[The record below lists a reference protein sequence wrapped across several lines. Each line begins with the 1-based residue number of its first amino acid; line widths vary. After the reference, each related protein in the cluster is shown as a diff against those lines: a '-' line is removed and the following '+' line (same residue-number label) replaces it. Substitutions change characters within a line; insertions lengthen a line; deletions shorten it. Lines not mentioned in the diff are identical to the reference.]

1 MSKLC
6 ERPGCS
12 EPGAAAYGMV
22 PEDLLFWIAPLHE
35 APADDPNVLCRR
47 HADAMVVPRGWT
59 LDDRREAQPRLFKPR
74 PAPNAPVAPPPS
86 RRRRHHHDDAAG
98 EQLIID
104 GTGEIPRPSATDLPA
119 DADGIEESF
128 DEPFEESF
136 EESFEEGADDT
147 APVAPWQPDFD
158 TDDDLGGL
166 LEVSSPLLARAFRG
180 TGRRRA

>member
-22 PEDLLFWIAPLHE
+22 PEDLLFWISAL
-35 APADDPNVLCRR
+35 ADAQGADPSVLCKR

-74 PAPNAPVAPPPS
+74 PGPAAATTSPAP
-86 RRRRHHHDDAAG
+86 RRRRHHAASEG
-98 EQLIID
+98 EQLQID
-104 GTGEIPRPSATDLPA
+104 GTGEIPRPALPDPVA
-119 DADGIEESF
+119 DEVEA
-128 DEPFEESF
+128 
-136 EESFEEGADDT
+136 DT
-147 APVAPWQPDFD
+147 APWLPEFD
-158 TDDDLGGL
+158 ENDDLDGL

-180 TGRRRA
+180 TDRRRA

>member
-22 PEDLLFWIAPLHE
+22 PEDLLFWIAPLGD
-35 APADDPNVLCRR
+35 APTRDPNVLCKR

-74 PAPNAPVAPPPS
+74 PTAPSTTTPAPS
-86 RRRRHHHDDAAG
+86 RRRRSHHQGEG

-104 GTGEIPRPSATDLPA
+104 GTGEIPRPALEPDDETDAAA
-119 DADGIEESF
+119 DADAGGETA
-128 DEPFEESF
+128 EPAE
-136 EESFEEGADDT
+136 
-147 APVAPWQPDFD
+147 PVAPWQPEFD
-158 TDDDLGGL
+158 HDDDLDGL

-180 TGRRRA
+180 TDRRRA

>member
-12 EPGAAAYGMV
+12 EPGAAAYGMI
-22 PEDLLFWIAPLHE
+22 PEDLLFWIAPLAD
-35 APADDPNVLCRR
+35 APTADPNVLCKR

-59 LDDRREAQPRLFKPR
+59 LDDRREPMPRLFKPR
-74 PAPNAPVAPPPS
+74 PAPAAPAAAS
-86 RRRRHHHDDAAG
+86 AGTRRRRTHHGDSG

-104 GTGEIPRPSATDLPA
+104 GTGEIPRPVVPPDDARNDATDDETD
-119 DADGIEESF
+119 DASAGPE
-128 DEPFEESF
+128 
-136 EESFEEGADDT
+136 A
-147 APVAPWQPDFD
+147 VAPWQPEFD

-180 TGRRRA
+180 TDRRRA

>member
-22 PEDLLFWIAPLHE
+22 PEDLLFWLAPLGD
-35 APADDPNVLCRR
+35 APAPDPSVLCKR

-74 PAPNAPVAPPPS
+74 PAAPAASTPPPS
-86 RRRRHHHDDAAG
+86 RRRRSHHHIEG

-104 GTGEIPRPSATDLPA
+104 GTGEIPRPAIEPDDDEA
-119 DADGIEESF
+119 DA
-128 DEPFEESF
+128 
-136 EESFEEGADDT
+136 ADDGRDGGDGGDM
-147 APVAPWQPDFD
+147 AEPAGPVAPWQPEFD
-158 TDDDLGGL
+158 HDDDLDGL

-180 TGRRRA
+180 TDRRRA